1 MAIPVLL
8 ASTSFGVAG
17 SFGWPQ
23 GLSKKPWQAEGF
35 YLILTVALV
44 ISLILAL
51 LRFDPI
57 ALLFWVNVLQ
67 GVLSPALVIL
77 IAFAANNRT
86 IMGKAR
92 VAWYT
97 NLGLIATA
105 AVMSAAVMSAAAL
118 LLIFG
123 LLTGQG

>member
-1 MAIPVLL
+1 
-8 ASTSFGVAG
+8 
-17 SFGWPQ
+17 
-23 GLSKKPWQAEGF
+23 
-35 YLILTVALV
+35 LILTAALV
-44 ISLILAL
+44 VSLLLAL

-57 ALLFWVNVLQ
+57 TLLFWVNVLQ

-77 IAFAANNRT
+77 IVFAANNRR

-92 VAWYT
+92 LAWYT

-105 AVMSAAVMSAAAL
+105 AVMSAAAL
-118 LLIFG
+118 LLFVG